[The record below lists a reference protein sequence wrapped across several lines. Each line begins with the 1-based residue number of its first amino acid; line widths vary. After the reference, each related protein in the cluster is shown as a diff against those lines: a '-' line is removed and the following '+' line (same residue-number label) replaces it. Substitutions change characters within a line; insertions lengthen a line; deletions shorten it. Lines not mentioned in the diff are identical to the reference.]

1 MIGLRALLLALLCV
15 FRAGFAGAAE
25 QMEFVYPPPESS
37 GDHRHTYYWELLDA
51 ALRSNRQQYGDYVL
65 RPYRIA
71 MSFARAEAELEQGDG
86 RVNIVARA
94 TNLDLESRLLPIPL
108 PLDKGLLGY
117 RLLLIK
123 ADKQAE
129 LDKLHSLDELKQ
141 FSIGQSPS
149 WTDAS
154 ILAGNGFKLELSS
167 NYEGLFQMLG
177 AGRFAMLPRG
187 INEIAAEWQAHKGS
201 VPGLAVER
209 HLILHYPLP
218 RYFFVPRTAAGERMA
233 ARIHDGLRRLVA
245 SGEFERRY
253 RAYKKRVLADVPLAG
268 RRVFDLP
275 NPQLSARAPPLSDRT
290 WWDDLASELGRPH
303 RSKHVDSRE
312 KPD

>member
-1 MIGLRALLLALLCV
+1 
-15 FRAGFAGAAE
+15 
-25 QMEFVYPPPESS
+25 MEFVYPPPESAT
-37 GDHRHTYYWELLDA
+37 DRRHTYYWELLDA
-51 ALRSNRQQYGDYVL
+51 ALRSNRRQYGDYVL
-65 RPYRIA
+65 KPYRSA

-94 TNLDLESRLLPIPL
+94 TNRDLESRLRPIPL

-123 ADKQAE
+123 ADKQAA
-129 LDKLHSLDELKQ
+129 LDKLRSLDELKQ

-149 WTDAS
+149 WTDAG
-154 ILAGNGFKLELSS
+154 ILAGNGFKLELSP

-177 AGRFAMLPRG
+177 AGRFALFSRG
-187 INEIAAEWQAHKGS
+187 INEIAAEWQTHKDA
-201 VPGLAVER
+201 VPGLAIER
-209 HLILHYPLP
+209 HLMLHYPLP

-233 ARIHDGLRRLVA
+233 ARIEDGLRRLVA

-253 RAYKKRVLADVPLAG
+253 RAYKKLVLADVSLSG
-268 RRVFDLP
+268 RRVFELS
-275 NPQLSARAPPLSDRT
+275 NPQLSPLAPPLDDHT
-290 WWDDLASELGRPH
+290 WWDSLASELGRPH
-303 RSKHVDSRE
+303 RSKQVDSRA